1 MNLTRRGIVVA
12 VAAVVGVV
20 LGASFGARSLDVV
33 SVPAIAVLAF
43 AVGQIALTDR
53 PQVELTIPHPG
64 APGDDRTIGIQVDT
78 NAIATVTDRIDG
90 VSPETVELAVNG
102 DKMVEYDV
110 TLSRRGVHAVDP
122 LSVTVRDPLGLVTER
137 YQYTGFDPVVVYP
150 ETQRL
155 TETGVF
161 NSLTEARG
169 AVERQE
175 FERLR
180 EYAPGE
186 SLRNVHWKTSAK
198 HQDLF
203 VVEHTRGGETGV
215 SVVAESIA
223 SENNADAMARAAAS
237 IVCFLLEHDV
247 SVDLTVPN
255 GRLERRQINS
265 RQPVLELL
273 ANASPGRVPTDRV
286 ESADVYV
293 FGERERA
300 TVEINDDRIPFE
312 RLTDRNRTEHRPDG
326 TEPSSASTVGG
337 VNS

>member
-12 VAAVVGVV
+12 VAAVVSVV

-33 SVPAIAVLAF
+33 AVPALAVLAF
-43 AVGQIALTDR
+43 AVGQVALTDR
-53 PQVELTIPHPG
+53 PQVELTIPRPG
-64 APGDDRTIGIQVDT
+64 APGDARTIGIQVDM

-102 DKMVEYDV
+102 DGSIEYDV
-110 TLSRRGVHAVDP
+110 TLSRRGVHAVGP
-122 LSVTVRDPLGLVTER
+122 LSVTVRDPLGLITER

-155 TETGVF
+155 TATAAF
-161 NSLTEARG
+161 SSLTEAQG
-169 AVERQE
+169 AIERQE

-223 SENNADAMARAAAS
+223 GENNADAMASAAAS
-237 IVCFLLEHDV
+237 IICFLLEHDV

-255 GRLERRQINS
+255 GRLERGQINS

-273 ANASPGRVPTDRV
+273 ANASPGRVPTEHV

-293 FGERERA
+293 FGERGRA
-300 TVEINDDRIPFE
+300 TVEIDDDRIPFE

-326 TEPSSASTVGG
+326 TAASVSTVGG